1 MKKSSAVRIT
11 WKGGTQYHIGLREGD
26 AGDYVLMCG
35 DPERVEKVSKHFDKV
50 TVRRQHREYVT
61 ATGTLNGK
69 KVTAMGT
76 GIGPDNTEIAVVEL
90 SQIVKN
96 PTFIRIGSTGSLQPH
111 INLGDLVI
119 TTGAVRLE
127 NTTFFYVPNGYPAV
141 AHVEVVTALANAA
154 KKLNFDYHVGITATA
169 PGFYGAQ
176 GRDVPG
182 FKPRFPDLWKQLAQ
196 INVLNL
202 EMEASALL
210 TLAAMRGFR
219 AGVICAVYSNRPK
232 DEFISPELKDRAE
245 SNAITTAIEA
255 VAGL

>member
-1 MKKSSAVRIT
+1 MKKSSAERIN
-11 WKGGTQYHIGLREGD
+11 WKGGTQYHIGLKQGE
-26 AGDYVLMCG
+26 AGDYILLCG
-35 DPERVEKVSKHFDKV
+35 DPERVEKVAAHFDKV
-50 TVRRQHREYVT
+50 TLRRQHREYVT
-61 ATGTLNGK
+61 ASGTLSGK
-69 KVTAMGT
+69 KITAMGT

-90 SQIVKN
+90 SQIVRN
-96 PTFIRIGSTGSLQPH
+96 PTFIRIGSTGSLQPY

-127 NTTFFYVPNGYPAV
+127 NTTNFFVPEGYPAI
-141 AHVEVVTALANAA
+141 AHIEVVTALANSA
-154 KKLNFDYHVGITATA
+154 KKLKFTYHVGITATA

-176 GRDVPG
+176 GRNVPG

-202 EMEASALL
+202 EMEASTLL

-232 DEFISPELKDRAE
+232 DEFISPPMKEKAE
-245 SNAITTAIEA
+245 ADAIAVAIEA
-255 VAGL
+255 ITQL